1 MKRITAQ
8 VAIAVLL
15 VVGPLAVLDAGAG
28 RKKKLKKPPAP
39 MNKQVKF
46 EAYPDTD
53 IAILTYLTSRR
64 EFRVG
69 HVPYE
74 AERFHV
80 AEFII
85 ITDHTRKYLRP
96 DLKAEIKMA
105 PQRSKPELMAN
116 KTFQKK
122 WKSQVGAY
130 QKTLEA
136 YKKTRIPKSC
146 KNAFAKFTEALQDE
160 IFLAEKIA
168 ARMFSSQKIRA
179 RELLRKDLKERFRSR
194 DKDWFDR
201 LLDDFEENPDLEK
214 FYTRFADIFIDG
226 ALKKASEQAEVV
238 MQKIGLEYATAAKE
252 SDKDIIE

>member
-1 MKRITAQ
+1 MKLTHAWA
-8 VAIAVLL
+8 VIAVLL
-15 VVGPLAVLDAGAG
+15 VAGLARDAGAG
-28 RKKKLKKPPAP
+28 PKKKLKQPPTP

-53 IAILTYLTSRR
+53 IAMVTYLTSRR

-69 HVPYE
+69 HEPYE

-80 AEFII
+80 AEFVI

-105 PQRSKPELMAN
+105 PQHDQPELMAN
-116 KTFQKK
+116 QTFQKK
-122 WKSQVGAY
+122 WKSQIGAYKKTLAAY
-130 QKTLEA
+130 QKT
-136 YKKTRIPKSC
+136 KIPKSC
-146 KNAFAKFTEALQDE
+146 QGASARFVSALQDE

-168 ARMFSSQKIRA
+168 KRMFVSQQTRA

-201 LLDDFEENPDLEK
+201 LLDDFEENPDLDK

-226 ALKKASEQAEVV
+226 ALQKANQEAEAV
-238 MQKIGLEYATAAKE
+238 MQKTGLEYATAAE
-252 SDKDIIE
+252 ETEKDIIE

>member
-1 MKRITAQ
+1 MKSFHARIL
-8 VAIAVLL
+8 IAVLL
-15 VVGPLAVLDAGAG
+15 VSGLVLDAGAG
-28 RKKKLKKPPAP
+28 GKKKLKKPPAP

-53 IAILTYLTSRR
+53 IAMISYLTSRR

-96 DLKAEIKMA
+96 DLKAEIQMA
-105 PQRSKPELMAN
+105 PQRDKPELMAN

-122 WKSQVGAY
+122 WKAQINAYSRTVDAY
-130 QKTLEA
+130 QKT
-136 YKKTRIPKSC
+136 KIPKSC
-146 KNAFAKFTEALQDE
+146 KEAFAKFTEALQDE
-160 IFLAEKIA
+160 IFLAEKISQ
-168 ARMFSSQKIRA
+168 RMFISQKTRA

-201 LLDDFEENPDLEK
+201 LLDDFEENPDLQK

-226 ALKKASEQAEVV
+226 ALKKANQEAEKV
-238 MQKIGLEYATAAKE
+238 MQKVGLEYATAAEE

>member
-1 MKRITAQ
+1 MKPISSR
-8 VAIAVLL
+8 AVIVMLL
-15 VVGPLAVLDAGAG
+15 VTGFALDAGAG

-46 EAYPDTD
+46 EAYPGTD
-53 IAILTYLTSRR
+53 IAMVTYLTSRR

-69 HVPYE
+69 HAPYE

-80 AEFII
+80 AEFVI

-105 PQRSKPELMAN
+105 PRRNQPELMAN

-122 WKSQVGAY
+122 WKSQIGAYEKTLSAY
-130 QKTLEA
+130 QKI
-136 YKKTRIPKSC
+136 KIPKSC
-146 KNAFAKFTEALQDE
+146 QAASAQFVSALNDE

-168 ARMFSSQKIRA
+168 KRMFVSQQTRA

-214 FYTRFADIFIDG
+214 FYTRFADIFIEG
-226 ALKKASEQAEVV
+226 ALKKANQKAEAV
-238 MQKIGLEYATAAKE
+238 MKKVGLEYATAAE
-252 SDKDIIE
+252 ETEKDIIE

>member
-1 MKRITAQ
+1 MRRMHSLT

-15 VVGPLAVLDAGAG
+15 TTGLALDAGAG
-28 RKKKLKKPPAP
+28 KKKKLKNPPSP

-53 IAILTYLTSRR
+53 IAMVTYLTSRR

-69 HVPYE
+69 HVPYV

-80 AEFII
+80 AEFVI

-116 KTFQKK
+116 KNFQKK
-122 WKSQVGAY
+122 WKAQVNAY
-130 QKTLEA
+130 QRTLDA
-136 YKKTRIPKSC
+136 YKKTKIPKSC
-146 KNAFAKFTEALQDE
+146 KGAFAQFTEALQDE
-160 IFLAEKIA
+160 IFLANKISQ
-168 ARMFSSQKIRA
+168 RMFISQKTRA
-179 RELLRKDLKERFRSR
+179 RELLRGDLKERFRSR

-226 ALKKASEQAEVV
+226 ALKKAGEQAEAV
-238 MQKIGLEYATAAKE
+238 MQKVGLEYATAVKE

>member
-1 MKRITAQ
+1 MKRIHAQ
-8 VAIAVLL
+8 AAIAAIFIA
-15 VVGPLAVLDAGAG
+15 GLAMAAGAG
-28 RKKKLKKPPAP
+28 KKKLNKPPVP

-53 IAILTYLTSRR
+53 IAMVTYLTSRR

-69 HVPYE
+69 HAPYE

-105 PQRSKPELMAN
+105 PQRNKPELMAN
-116 KTFQKK
+116 KTFQQK

-130 QKTLEA
+130 KKTLAA
-136 YKKTRIPKSC
+136 YKQTKIPKSC
-146 KNAFAKFTEALQDE
+146 QAAFAQFTEALQDE

-168 ARMFSSQKIRA
+168 KRMFVSQQTRA
-179 RELLRKDLKERFRSR
+179 RELLRGDLKERFHSR

-226 ALKKASEQAEVV
+226 ALKKAGEQAEAV
-238 MQKIGLEYATAAKE
+238 MQKVGLEYATAAKE
-252 SDKDIIE
+252 EDKDIIE

>member
-1 MKRITAQ
+1 MKRFHAGVVI
-8 VAIAVLL
+8 VMLL
-15 VVGPLAVLDAGAG
+15 VAGFALDAGAG

-53 IAILTYLTSRR
+53 IAMVTYLTSRR

-80 AEFII
+80 AEFVI

-105 PQRSKPELMAN
+105 PRRNQPELMAN

-122 WKSQVGAY
+122 WKSQIGAY
-130 QKTLEA
+130 KQTLAA
-136 YKKTRIPKSC
+136 YKKIKIPKCCQAAS
-146 KNAFAKFTEALQDE
+146 AQFVSALQDE
-160 IFLAEKIA
+160 IFLAEKIGK
-168 ARMFSSQKIRA
+168 RMFVSQQTRA
-179 RELLRKDLKERFRSR
+179 RELLRQDLKERFRSR

-226 ALKKASEQAEVV
+226 ALKQAGQKADAV
-238 MQKIGLEYATAAKE
+238 MQKVGLEYATAAKE
-252 SDKDIIE
+252 TEKDIIE

>member
-1 MKRITAQ
+1 MRRMHALT

-15 VVGPLAVLDAGAG
+15 TTGLALDAGAG

-53 IAILTYLTSRR
+53 IAMVTYLTSRR

-69 HVPYE
+69 HIPYQ

-80 AEFII
+80 AEFVI

-105 PQRSKPELMAN
+105 PQRNKPELMAN

-122 WKSQVGAY
+122 WKAQVNAY
-130 QKTLEA
+130 ERTLDE
-136 YKKTRIPKSC
+136 YKLTKIPKSC
-146 KNAFAKFTEALQDE
+146 KGASAKFSEALQDE
-160 IFLAEKIA
+160 IFLAKKVA
-168 ARMFSSQKIRA
+168 QRMFISQKIRA
-179 RELLRKDLKERFRSR
+179 RELLREDLKERFRSR

-214 FYTRFADIFIDG
+214 FYPRFADIFIDG
-226 ALKKASEQAEVV
+226 ALKKAGQEAEGV
-238 MQKIGLEYATAAKE
+238 MQKVGLEYATAAKE
-252 SDKDIIE
+252 DGKDILE

>member
-15 VVGPLAVLDAGAG
+15 VAGFALDAGAG

-53 IAILTYLTSRR
+53 IAMVTYLTSRR

-74 AERFHV
+74 ADRFHV

-130 QKTLEA
+130 ERTLDA
-136 YKKTRIPKSC
+136 YKLTKIPKSC
-146 KNAFAKFTEALQDE
+146 KDAFAKFTQALQDE

-168 ARMFSSQKIRA
+168 QRMFISQKIRA

-226 ALKKASEQAEVV
+226 ALKKASEKAEAV
-238 MQKIGLEYATAAKE
+238 MQKVGLEYATAAKE
-252 SDKDIIE
+252 SGKDVVE

>member
-1 MKRITAQ
+1 MRSVHAR
-8 VAIAVLL
+8 VLIAALL
-15 VVGPLAVLDAGAG
+15 VAGFALDAGAG

-53 IAILTYLTSRR
+53 IAMISYLTSRR

-69 HVPYE
+69 HVPYV

-80 AEFII
+80 AEFVI

-105 PQRSKPELMAN
+105 PQRNKPELMAN

-122 WKSQVGAY
+122 WKAQINAYGRTVEAY
-130 QKTLEA
+130 QKT
-136 YKKTRIPKSC
+136 KIPKSC
-146 KNAFAKFTEALQDE
+146 KAAFLKFTEALQDE
-160 IFLAEKIA
+160 IFLAEKISQ
-168 ARMFSSQKIRA
+168 RMFISQKTRA
-179 RELLRKDLKERFRSR
+179 RELLRSDLKERFRSR

-201 LLDDFEENPDLEK
+201 LLDDFEENPDLQK

-226 ALKKASEQAEVV
+226 ALKKANQEAEKV
-238 MQKIGLEYATAAKE
+238 MQSVGLEYATAAKE
-252 SDKDIIE
+252 TDKDIIE

>member
-1 MKRITAQ
+1 MIRTSARIL
-8 VAIAVLL
+8 IAVLL
-15 VVGPLAVLDAGAG
+15 VTGLALDAGAG

-53 IAILTYLTSRR
+53 IAMISYLTSRR

-69 HVPYE
+69 HIPYE

-80 AEFII
+80 AEFVI

-105 PQRSKPELMAN
+105 PQRNKPELMAN

-122 WKSQVGAY
+122 WKSQINAYRRTVDAY
-130 QKTLEA
+130 QKT
-136 YKKTRIPKSC
+136 KIPKSC
-146 KNAFAKFTEALQDE
+146 KAAFAMFTEALQDE
-160 IFLAEKIA
+160 IFLAEKISQ
-168 ARMFSSQKIRA
+168 RMFISQKTRA
-179 RELLRKDLKERFRSR
+179 RELLRGDLKERFRSR

-201 LLDDFEENPDLEK
+201 LLDDFEENPDLQK

-226 ALKKASEQAEVV
+226 ALKKANQEAEKV
-238 MQKIGLEYATAAKE
+238 MQKVGLEYATAAKE